1 MRYFVSCFR
10 AHYVLK
16 ETIIERERCYK
27 EKIVKV
33 INNSCKD
40 MYEKGKEFQRR
51 LSESKLGTRPPKNKV
66 VRFLYDNELIMLS
79 SIYDSIIGKKPKKC
93 VFYEVLLKVVTE
105 SNMFDFTP
113 TGYCKDYGIKITS
126 ADKFINALFS
136 IGYKVDYKSLL
147 HFDVHDYELHL
158 ENELEKLDLKEIRR
172 QEYMADKYVEPR
184 FLKKELTKDIE
195 PIKDHLA
202 EFRQANIDRKDP
214 YELKMKD
221 ILDSMGVAYEYQK
234 ILYVGGNFYIADFF
248 LPEHNIII
256 EVDGGIHYNQEQ
268 LIKDRLRDSAF
279 AKRGVLTIRFDT
291 EDRTFNFDVNVC
303 LRKVLLNEDVL

>member
-1 MRYFVSCFR
+1 MRESKVQK
-10 AHYVLK
+10 K
-16 ETIIERERCYK
+16 E
-27 EKIVKV
+27 IVKT
-33 INNSCKD
+33 INNSYKD
-40 MYEKGKEFQRR
+40 MYEKGKEFQRS
-51 LSESKLGTRPPKNKV
+51 LNESKLGTIPPRKKV
-66 VRFLYDNELIMLS
+66 VKFLYDNELIMLS
-79 SIYDSIIGKKPKKC
+79 SIYDSIIGNKPKKC
-93 VFYEVLLKVVTE
+93 VFYEVLLKVVAT

-113 TGYCKDYGIKITS
+113 TGYCKDYGIKITY
-126 ADKFINALFS
+126 ADKFINALSS

-184 FLKKELTKDIE
+184 FFKKELTKDIE

-202 EFRQANIDRKDP
+202 EFKQANIDRKDP
-214 YELKMKD
+214 HELKMKGV
-221 ILDSMGVAYEYQK
+221 LDSMGVVYEYQK
-234 ILYVGGNFYIADFF
+234 VLYVGGNFYIADFF

-291 EDRTFNFDVNVC
+291 EDRTFMYDANVC
-303 LRKVLLNEDVL
+303 LRKVLLNEDVSF